1 MSKGLGDIMIMRLDD
16 LVIKFKSQNH
26 GVTKSLNH
34 RIYRVYNL
42 KFTIIEGYFIRDN
55 VVIIPCSLCAKA
67 GGGVCR
73 GA

>member
-1 MSKGLGDIMIMRLDD
+1 M
-16 LVIKFKSQNH
+16 IKFKSQNH
-26 GVTKSLNH
+26 GITKSLNR
-34 RIYRVYNL
+34 RISQVYNL

-55 VVIIPCSLCAKA
+55 VVIILCSLCAKA